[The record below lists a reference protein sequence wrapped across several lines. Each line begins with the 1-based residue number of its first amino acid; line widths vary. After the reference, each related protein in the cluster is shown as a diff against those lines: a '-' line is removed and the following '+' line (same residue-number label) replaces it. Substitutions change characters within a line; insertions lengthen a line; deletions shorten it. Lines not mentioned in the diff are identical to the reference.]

1 MAVYFKPFS
10 RRTLPHEQICL
21 FRAINMDESFAA
33 LSLRLD
39 VEELTNRV
47 LLLVYIVMRTLKK
60 QSFRF
65 TADLAR

>member
-1 MAVYFKPFS
+1 
-10 RRTLPHEQICL
+10 
-21 FRAINMDESFAA
+21 MDESFAA